1 MAFTRRQLISRIAA
15 VGGYSAAVGALD
27 ALGLAPRAVAAGFAP
42 LQLGSSGNGKH
53 VVVVGAGISGLVSA
67 YELRKAGFTVTILEA
82 RERVGG
88 RNWTLRRGSKV
99 EFDDGISQTV
109 DFDEGQF
116 FNAGPA
122 RIPSHHQTLLGY
134 CRELGVELQVLVN
147 SSRNALALPDARQPA
162 FQLRQAVNDTR
173 GQLSELLAR
182 SVSRKALDQDLS
194 SDDRQ
199 ALLNFLKV
207 YGDLNADLQY
217 KGSVRSGYN
226 RIPGAG
232 DQTGITR
239 DPLSLQTLLNPK
251 LWGALVFD
259 EIPEFSTTMFQP
271 VGGMDRIPLAFYA
284 KLKDAVRFH
293 AEVSD
298 IQTSEHGSRITYK
311 DRQSGKTQTLDADYA
326 IVTVPLPLLARLPNN
341 FSAPFKEAIR
351 TAQSD
356 QANKVAWQS
365 PRFWETDF
373 NIYGGLSYLDH
384 EVKGLWYPSDRLNS
398 EQGIL
403 IAAYNIAET
412 AQAFCQK
419 PLVEQFASSRQAV
432 ELLHPGH
439 SAKLHKPVAINW
451 SKVPFSKGPWI
462 VNDEVGEHA
471 YQILNQPQGRTYLAS
486 DALAHGGVGIWQ
498 NSAADSARRI
508 VSLIGRHAER
518 QQAGVAA

>member
-15 VGGYSAAVGALD
+15 VGGYSSAVGALD
-27 ALGLAPRAVAAGFAP
+27 ALGLAPKALAASFDP
-42 LQLGSSGNGKH
+42 LQLGSSGKGKH

-67 YELRKAGFTVTILEA
+67 YELRKAGFSVTILEA

-99 EFDDGISQTV
+99 EFDDGVSQIV

-162 FQLRQAVNDTR
+162 FQLRQAVNDSR

-194 SDDRQ
+194 ADDRQ

-207 YGDLNADLQY
+207 YGDLNADFKYQ
-217 KGSVRSGYN
+217 GSVRSGYT
-226 RIPGAG
+226 RLPGAG

-239 DPLSLQTLLNPK
+239 APLELQTLLNPK

-259 EIPEFSTTMFQP
+259 EIPEFSSTMFQP
-271 VGGMDRIPLAFYA
+271 VGGMDRIPLAFYD

-298 IQTSEHGSRITYK
+298 IQTSEQGSRITYK
-311 DRQSGKTQTLDADYA
+311 DRQTGKTQILSADYA
-326 IVTVPLPLLARLPNN
+326 IVTVPLPLLAKLPSN
-341 FSAPFKEAIR
+341 FSTPFKQAILS
-351 TAQSD
+351 AQSD

-373 NIYGGLSYLDH
+373 NIFGGLSYLDH

-398 EQGIL
+398 AQGIL
-403 IAAYNIAET
+403 IAAYNTSAA
-412 AQAFCQK
+412 AQAFSQK
-419 PLVEQFASSRQAV
+419 SLAEQFTSSRQAV

-439 SAKLHKPVAINW
+439 SAKLQKPVAINW

-462 VNDEVGEHA
+462 VNDEVGEQA
-471 YQILNQPQGRTYLAS
+471 YHILNQPQGRTYLAS

-518 QQAGVAA
+518 QQPGVAA